1 MNDINYFLPGQLW
14 QYNTRNGEE
23 ASTLTVLKI
32 SVMEI
37 AFVHRSMRTVTIKV
51 QIGNIE
57 FHQHS

>member
-32 SVMEI
+32 DELENDAIIHIDPAVVGFEPDI
-37 AFVHRSMRTVTIKV
+37 I
-51 QIGNIE
+51 
-57 FHQHS
+57 